1 MTEGYVT
8 IYSYTH
14 HCLAKCTGVYQ
25 EEGKRPQP
33 GTKCFGPCIYDA
45 GRWGKSYCYTNKEK
59 SQWGAECTEC
69 QVKIGVHRGK
79 KNLHI

>member
-1 MTEGYVT
+1 MRY
-8 IYSYTH
+8 YNRKFNFLH
-14 HCLAKCTGVYQ
+14 HFVAKCTGVYQ

-59 SQWGAECTEC
+59 SQWGAECTKC
-69 QVKIGVHRGK
+69 QGK
-79 KNLHI
+79 TGMNRFIFTDI